1 MIKTTPKEK
10 KCKKAKQLSE
20 MALQIVEYPSTHRV
34 PSAKSRLPL
43 RPVFPLAV
51 ERRGEGFEA
60 RIAGVMVLRARG
72 APTMPGEPRLGVEGA
87 RIPWRKPRSR
97 PGHGEP

>member
-1 MIKTTPKEK
+1 MWGAEGRGAPFHPPGPQRQEPPS
-10 KCKKAKQLSE
+10 SE
-20 MALQIVEYPSTHRV
+20 AG
-34 PSAKSRLPL
+34 
-43 RPVFPLAV
+43 FPAGGGA
-51 ERRGEGFEA
+51 EGEGFEA